1 MLLRPLSRC
10 VSVLALLLAA
20 ATPAAAQLVPL
31 DGQWFRLDVHASG
44 RTLNTDNL
52 KFKKASVSTKAFL
65 LLTLAADDGAPSGF
79 TFDWQLWT
87 KQNGKVWALS
97 DSGTQAF
104 IGPANG
110 DQIAVDMPLNLT
122 LASGKF
128 LSARA
133 TLFFDLKFK
142 KGGKLKKA
150 KIKTLGGET
159 IDGSANGA
167 DPFYGGFN
175 AKGHK
180 VKEGSLPFT
189 PS

>member
-1 MLLRPLSRC
+1 MFLRPLTRC

-31 DGQWFRLDVHASG
+31 DGQWFRLDVHAKG
-44 RTLNTDNL
+44 RTVDDDL
-52 KFKKASVSTKAFL
+52 KFKKGSLKTKAFL
-65 LLTLAADDGAPSGF
+65 FLALAPDDGAPSGF
-79 TFDWQLWT
+79 TFNWELWT

-97 DSGTQAF
+97 DTGTQTF

-110 DQIAVDMPLNLT
+110 DQLAVDMPMLLT

-128 LSARA
+128 ISARA
-133 TLFFDLKFK
+133 TMLFDLKFK
-142 KGGKLKKA
+142 KNGTLKKA
-150 KIKTLGGET
+150 KVRVLGGET

-167 DPFYGGFN
+167 DPFYGDFR
-175 AKGHK
+175 ATGHK
-180 VKEGSLPFT
+180 VKESSLPFT

>member
-1 MLLRPLSRC
+1 MSLRPLTRC
-10 VSVLALLLAA
+10 ALVLALLFAA
-20 ATPAAAQLVPL
+20 AAPAAAQLVPL
-31 DGQWFRLDVHASG
+31 DGLWFRLDVHAPG

-87 KQNGKVWALS
+87 KQNGKVWSLS
-97 DSGTQAF
+97 DSGTQDF

-110 DQIAVDMPLNLT
+110 DQIAVDMPMNFT

-128 LSARA
+128 LSTRA

-150 KIKTLGGET
+150 KIRTLGGET

-167 DPFYGGFN
+167 DPFYGGCN
-175 AKGHK
+175 IKGHK

-189 PS
+189 PT

>member
-1 MLLRPLSRC
+1 MFLRPLARC
-10 VSVLALLLAA
+10 ASALALLLAA

-44 RTLNTDNL
+44 RTVNGDL
-52 KFKKASVSTKAFL
+52 KFKKAGVSTKAFL
-65 LLTLAADDGAPSGF
+65 LLTLAPDDGAPSGF
-79 TFDWQLWT
+79 TFNWELWT

-97 DSGTQAF
+97 DTGTQTF

-110 DQIAVDMPLNLT
+110 DQLAVDMPMTLT

-128 LSARA
+128 LSGRA
-133 TLFFDLKFK
+133 TLLFDLKFK

-150 KIKTLGGET
+150 KIRTLGGET

-175 AKGHK
+175 VKGHK

-189 PS
+189 PT

>member
-1 MLLRPLSRC
+1 MFLCPFARRLTA
-10 VSVLALLLAA
+10 LALLLAA

-31 DGQWFRLDVHASG
+31 DGQWFKLDVHAPG

-65 LLTLAADDGAPSGF
+65 LLTLAPDDGAPSGF

-87 KQNGKVWALS
+87 RQNGKVWALS
-97 DSGTQAF
+97 DTGTQAF

-110 DQIAVDMPLNLT
+110 DQMAVDMPMTLT

-128 LSARA
+128 LSGRA

-150 KIKTLGGET
+150 RIKTLGGET

-167 DPFYGGFN
+167 DPFYGGFRI
-175 AKGHK
+175 KGHK